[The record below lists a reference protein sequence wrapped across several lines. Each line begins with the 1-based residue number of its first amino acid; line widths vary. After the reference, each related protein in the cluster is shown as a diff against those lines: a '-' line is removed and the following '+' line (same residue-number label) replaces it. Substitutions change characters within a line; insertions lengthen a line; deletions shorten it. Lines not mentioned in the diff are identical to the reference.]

1 VFKFLG
7 EWGGMLQNLA
17 GIGSRYLPYA
27 IWNARTFQDEGFVHF
42 EAGRKVLESYAAD
55 ESQVPRLRTA
65 VAKWYPLCIDMF
77 GSAESPN
84 DAKCL
89 EYGIKTLS
97 NRELREAWLDG
108 ALPTL
113 FQYDLVPADPLL
125 GKRQRYDE
133 HEAQVDALVARSG
146 TKVSA

>member
-1 VFKFLG
+1 
-7 EWGGMLQNLA
+7 
-17 GIGSRYLPYA
+17 
-27 IWNARTFQDEGFVHF
+27 
-42 EAGRKVLESYAAD
+42 
-55 ESQVPRLRTA
+55 
-65 VAKWYPLCIDMF
+65 MF
-77 GSAESPN
+77 GSSESAN

-89 EYGIKTLS
+89 AYGVKTLS

-113 FQYDLVPADPLL
+113 LQYGLTPDDPLL
-125 GKRQRYDE
+125 GRRQRYDE